1 MKKIFFALFTLL
13 WLLPA
18 TIGRASWLIDF
29 EKFSASVHGET
40 SCQDCH
46 PDTALEALHPD
57 PRLVGKG
64 ISDFFTP
71 DQCLTCHADV
81 RDDLEEGTHGS
92 LTINTSEDYEACLQ
106 CHDPHYQLPID
117 QKSANHSGADI
128 ASLSEEDRAC
138 MECHGINPKGD
149 HQKIQTFCFHCHAQ
163 TGTRTQE
170 LAAQIL
176 PLIDPE
182 SYRSVAHSDVSCL
195 TCHTGAAAFNHG
207 DQKSADCRQ
216 CHARH
221 DEKVAHDA
229 HLLVS
234 CKACHLGNVQAFR
247 NSDTKQVLWQ
257 KQRILGTPLN
267 IHAMA
272 THEDQA
278 MCRRCH
284 VSGNEV
290 GAAAMILPPKSVM
303 CMPCHAS
310 TFSIADT
317 VSIIALLIFA
327 GGLILTF
334 SIVLTGGIADPDAG
348 VFRKISRLIACFFK
362 TIFSSKIVIIIKTL
376 IVDVLLQRRLYRK
389 SAGRWL
395 IHSFIFLSMVFRF
408 VWGVAALLLSLWSPE
423 GTAAWSLLDKNDPV
437 GAFLFD
443 LTGVLIL
450 IGVILAFIRGIQR
463 KDGLPP
469 NLPGQDRLALFLI
482 GAIVLIG
489 FILEG
494 MRIAMTGGPTGSD
507 YAFLGY
513 VISRMFSGNSGLTD
527 IYGYIWYLHAVV
539 TGIFVAYLPFSRLVH
554 MILAPFTLAM
564 NALSEAEHGTKN

>member
-1 MKKIFFALFTLL
+1 MKKIFFTLFALL
-13 WLLPA
+13 WLLPVTTA
-18 TIGRASWLIDF
+18 RASWLIDF

-46 PDTALEALHPD
+46 ADTALESQHPD
-57 PRLVGKG
+57 PHLVGKD
-64 ISDFFTP
+64 ILDFFTP

-92 LTINTSEDYEACLQ
+92 LTIDAPEEYEACLQ

-117 QKSANHSGADI
+117 QKSSSHSGADLS
-128 ASLSEEDRAC
+128 SLSEEDQAC
-138 MECHGINPKGD
+138 MECHGINPQEDPK
-149 HQKIQTFCFHCHAQ
+149 KIQTFCFHCHAQ
-163 TGTRTQE
+163 TGTHTQE
-170 LAAQIL
+170 LTAQIL

-182 SYRSVAHSDVSCL
+182 SYRSVAHRDESCL
-195 TCHTGAAAFNHG
+195 ACHPGAAAFGHG
-207 DQKSADCRQ
+207 DQTSADCRQ
-216 CHARH
+216 CHLRH

-234 CKACHLGNVQAFR
+234 CKACHLGNIQAFR
-247 NSDTKQVLWQ
+247 NPDTKQVLWQ

-267 IHAMA
+267 IHAMEA
-272 THEDQA
+272 RNDPT

-290 GAAAMILPPKSVM
+290 GAAAMILPPKSIM

-310 TFSIADT
+310 TFSIGDT
-317 VSIIALLIFA
+317 VSIIAMLIFA
-327 GGLILTF
+327 GGLVLTF
-334 SIVLTGGIADPDAG
+334 SIVLTGGLADPEAG
-348 VFRKISRLIACFFK
+348 VLRKISRLIASFFK
-362 TIFSSKIVIIIKTL
+362 AIFSSKLVIIVQTL
-376 IVDVLLQRRLYRK
+376 IMDVLLQRRLCRK

-408 VWGVAALLLSLWSPE
+408 VWGLAALLLSLWSPE
-423 GTAAWSLLDKNDPV
+423 GSTAWSLLDKNNPA

-443 LTGVLIL
+443 LSGVLIL

-494 MRIAMTGGPTGSD
+494 MRIAMTGWPAGSD

-513 VISRMFSGNSGLTD
+513 VISQLFSGNSGLTD
-527 IYGYIWYLHAVV
+527 IYGYIWYLHAIA

-564 NALSEAEHGTKN
+564 NALSEAEHGTKS